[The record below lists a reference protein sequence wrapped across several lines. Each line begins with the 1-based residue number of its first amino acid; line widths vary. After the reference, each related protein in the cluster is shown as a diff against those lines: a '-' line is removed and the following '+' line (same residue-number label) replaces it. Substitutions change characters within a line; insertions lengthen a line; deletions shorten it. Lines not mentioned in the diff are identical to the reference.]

1 MKMSEE
7 EDPYKRDE
15 WIAQGS
21 DGSDWVD
28 SFSNNEWKEVIKE
41 DDKKVF
47 TKSEQHKIPKTD
59 KILENIE
66 RLMKEVSPVADLMFS
81 ALIKTHLDMI
91 ERLATQLQ
99 IGLTSLFKLLVLK
112 KHNLDLNYKMESKD
126 LNVSLS

>member
-1 MKMSEE
+1 MNE
-7 EDPYKRDE
+7 YKQDE
-15 WIAQGS
+15 WISQGS
-21 DGSDWVD
+21 AGSDWVD
-28 SFSNNEWKEVIKE
+28 SFSNNEWKEVTKE
-41 DDKKVF
+41 DGKKVF

-112 KHNLDLNYKMESKD
+112 KHNLDLNE
-126 LNVSLS
+126 